1 MSKCKTIAI
10 CNQKGGVGKTTTTVN
25 LGVGLAMK
33 GKRVLLV
40 DADPQGDL
48 TVSLGWKDNDN
59 LSITL
64 ANKIMD
70 FIQDKNSSHDDV
82 VLHHAEGV
90 DLIPAN
96 LELSAL
102 ELSLVNAMSREVA
115 LKGYLNTVKDKYD
128 YILIDCMPSLS
139 MITVNAL
146 SSADSVIIPVQ
157 AQFLSA
163 KGMQQLVQTIAK
175 VKRQINPHLKIDG
188 VLFTLVDGRTNLAKS
203 TQDAIKFAYGKNV
216 KIFNTNIPIAIKAAE
231 TSSKGKSIYTYAP
244 KSTVAQAYEELTKE
258 VLGIEQREKHRFY
271 AEQDIPLELLDD
283 FPNHPFRVRDDED
296 MLKLI
301 ESVSERGVLVPA
313 IVRPK
318 ADGRYELISG
328 HRRKR
333 ASECAE
339 KKTLR
344 CMVSDLDDDAAT
356 IIMVDSNIQRT
367 DILPSEKAF
376 AYKMKLDAMKHQGQR
391 TDLTSNPQGRKLVNK
406 ETAQIVGEENGD
418 SQTQVRRYV
427 RLTYLVPELLEMVD
441 EGRIK
446 MRPAVEISYLDEDNQ
461 RDLVDAID
469 TEDCTPSHAQTIKM
483 RKFFDEGKLS
493 SDVITSI
500 MQEEK
505 PNQKEKI
512 IIPNKTVEKYI
523 PKSIPAEKRQDYVCK
538 ALEHYGK
545 YLQRMRDRESR

>member
-1 MSKCKTIAI
+1 LSKERNTDFTL
-10 CNQKGGVGKTTTTVN
+10 NS
-25 LGVGLAMK
+25 L
-33 GKRVLLV
+33 
-40 DADPQGDL
+40 DDL
-48 TVSLGWKDNDN
+48 FTSQNERDN
-59 LSITL
+59 
-64 ANKIMD
+64 
-70 FIQDKNSSHDDV
+70 
-82 VLHHAEGV
+82 
-90 DLIPAN
+90 
-96 LELSAL
+96 
-102 ELSLVNAMSREVA
+102 
-115 LKGYLNTVKDKYD
+115 GYL
-128 YILIDCMPSLS
+128 P
-139 MITVNAL
+139 
-146 SSADSVIIPVQ
+146 
-157 AQFLSA
+157 
-163 KGMQQLVQTIAK
+163 
-175 VKRQINPHLKIDG
+175 
-188 VLFTLVDGRTNLAKS
+188 
-203 TQDAIKFAYGKNV
+203 
-216 KIFNTNIPIAIKAAE
+216 NI
-231 TSSKGKSIYTYAP
+231 
-244 KSTVAQAYEELTKE
+244 
-258 VLGIEQREKHRFY
+258 
-271 AEQDIPLELLDD
+271 QDIPLELLDD

>member
-1 MSKCKTIAI
+1 MSKERNTDFTL
-10 CNQKGGVGKTTTTVN
+10 NS
-25 LGVGLAMK
+25 L
-33 GKRVLLV
+33 
-40 DADPQGDL
+40 DDL
-48 TVSLGWKDNDN
+48 FTSQNERDN
-59 LSITL
+59 
-64 ANKIMD
+64 
-70 FIQDKNSSHDDV
+70 
-82 VLHHAEGV
+82 
-90 DLIPAN
+90 
-96 LELSAL
+96 
-102 ELSLVNAMSREVA
+102 
-115 LKGYLNTVKDKYD
+115 GYL
-128 YILIDCMPSLS
+128 P
-139 MITVNAL
+139 
-146 SSADSVIIPVQ
+146 
-157 AQFLSA
+157 
-163 KGMQQLVQTIAK
+163 
-175 VKRQINPHLKIDG
+175 
-188 VLFTLVDGRTNLAKS
+188 
-203 TQDAIKFAYGKNV
+203 
-216 KIFNTNIPIAIKAAE
+216 NI
-231 TSSKGKSIYTYAP
+231 
-244 KSTVAQAYEELTKE
+244 
-258 VLGIEQREKHRFY
+258 
-271 AEQDIPLELLDD
+271 QDIPLELLDD

-376 AYKMKLDAMKHQGQR
+376 AYKMKLDAMKHQGHR